1 MIFKQKKQ
9 ARCNYE
15 VEKRKD
21 EIIALA
27 GGDAATIESVLAVLF
42 GTRYHDYEDNQYFVY
57 GYDDEEEKRKW
68 WQRLNALWVVPAVL
82 IFVFPVQWVL
92 KGRTGVKEN
101 TKFGRMVIS
110 LIGKE

>member
-1 MIFKQKKQ
+1 MIFKKKNQ
-9 ARCNYE
+9 ALWNYE
-15 VEKRKD
+15 IEKRKA

-27 GGDAATIESVLAVLF
+27 GGESATVDSVMAVLF
-42 GTRYHDYEDNQYFVY
+42 GTRLNDYEDNQYFVY

-101 TKFGRMVIS
+101 TKFGRMVIR
-110 LIGKE
+110 LMGKE